1 MIEELKKVGKHKVAE
16 TYWLD
21 KDTIC
26 IMFQDEYPSKY
37 PEEPFYFNIW
47 GEYHLD
53 VPEFMFGVNYYEE
66 GTDDFLES
74 ITDLPEETRY
84 NMPPLDDEER
94 LTEEEK
100 QIVIDYLKRF
110 AEEG

>member
-1 MIEELKKVGKHKVAE
+1 MEELKKVGKHEVAE
-16 TYWLD
+16 IYWLD

-26 IMFQDEYPSKY
+26 ILFQDEYKY
-37 PEEPFYFNIW
+37 PDEPFYFNIW

-66 GTDDFLES
+66 GTDDFLET

-84 NMPPLDDEER
+84 NMPPLDEKEK
-94 LTEEEK
+94 LTDEEK
-100 QIVIDYLKRF
+100 QIVIDYLKEF
-110 AEEG
+110 AKK